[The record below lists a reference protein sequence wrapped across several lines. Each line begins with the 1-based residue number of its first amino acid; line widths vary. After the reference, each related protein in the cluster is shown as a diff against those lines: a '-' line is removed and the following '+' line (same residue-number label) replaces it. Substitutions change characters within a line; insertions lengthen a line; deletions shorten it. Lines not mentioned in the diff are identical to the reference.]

1 MSSSKLKHTIA
12 FPSALGEL
20 SLSQLSRDELKGMLD
35 TKPQYFTRLG
45 PKDQLFSIIKDSLVI
60 QKREGEISQNLKDS
74 LNSLLSHEEIRS
86 VVSREVLKELTEVI
100 QPDLETSDI
109 SDTESESEAELEKPE
124 EPEVGDL
131 SPESPGSSLAMSD
144 EDEDTSIDKML
155 DSPDEDETPLPRPR
169 TPPYSPV
176 KTEAEKNHP
185 MPSKKTLQD
194 CPFLPPA
201 TVKSNNKKEGNFF
214 LSPRVKN
221 VNILFYSRS
230 ILFHSQRGGQQ
241 QPDSRTAIA

>member
-1 MSSSKLKHTIA
+1 MSASKLKHTIA

-20 SLSQLSRDELKGMLD
+20 TLSELSREELKGLLD
-35 TKPQYFTRLG
+35 TKPQNFTRLG
-45 PKDQLFSIIKDSLVI
+45 PKDQLFQIIKDSLVI
-60 QKREGEISQNLKDS
+60 QKREGGISQNLKNS

-86 VVSREVLKELTEVI
+86 VVSNEVLKELTEVI
-100 QPDLETSDI
+100 QPQLETSDI

-124 EPEVGDL
+124 EPEVVDL
-131 SPESPGSSLAMSD
+131 SPESPGSSSLAMSD

-185 MPSKKTLQD
+185 MKKKTMQD

-214 LSPRVKN
+214 LSSIVKN

-230 ILFHSQRGGQQ
+230 ILLHSQRGGQQ
-241 QPDSRTAIA
+241 QPDSWIAIA